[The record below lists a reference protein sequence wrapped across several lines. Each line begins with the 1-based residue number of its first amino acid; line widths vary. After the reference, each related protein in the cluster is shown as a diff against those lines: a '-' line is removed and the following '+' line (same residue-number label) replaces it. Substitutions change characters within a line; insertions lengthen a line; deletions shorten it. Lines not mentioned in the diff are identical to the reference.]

1 MKQKKLDI
9 QHESDWSNSTQ
20 SFNEKA
26 AVKIWFNEKNGPFA
40 GFL

>member
-20 SFNEKA
+20 SFNEKV
-26 AVKIWFNEKNGPFA
+26 AVKIWLNEKNGPFA